1 MLYVP
6 RQPLDHIDDLRTAL
20 QNALALEFSTI
31 PPYLTALYS
40 IRPIRPG
47 VNAAAAAIIRS
58 VVMEEMLHLSLVGNI
73 LNAVGGRPRLAA
85 TVPQYPGP
93 LPMGIGDQP
102 GHPFIVP
109 LQRLSRDLVRDI
121 FMVIEEPEHP
131 LEFPDLHA
139 TLQPEEFHTIGEFYA
154 AVAALLGELG
164 PTVFT
169 GHADR
174 QVTGWIGPH
183 EITRVTGPDS
193 ARDAITLIVDQ
204 GEGTATSPA
213 SGPESL
219 AHYYRFEQ
227 IQMGETLTPD
237 PGAGDGYAW
246 GDPVIP
252 LEEDGVWP
260 MVDNPPLVPL
270 PAGSAAADLADQ
282 FDGIYTVLVDEL
294 QATFDGRPQRLGSAV
309 AQMHALRL
317 QAQRMLPVPLP
328 GDETQTI
335 GPRFRYGHPAEP
347 PSGG

>member
-1 MLYVP
+1 MLFLP
-6 RQPLDHIDDLRTAL
+6 RQPLDDIDDLRTAL

-73 LNAVGGRPRLAA
+73 LNAVGGRPALAA

-93 LPMGIGDQP
+93 LPMGIGDHP

-109 LQRLSRDLVRDI
+109 LKRLSRDLVRDV

-131 LEFPDLHA
+131 LEFPEVRA
-139 TLQPEEFHTIGEFYA
+139 TLLPEEFHTIGEFYA
-154 AVAALLGELG
+154 AVASLLTELG
-164 PTVFT
+164 PDVFT

-174 QVTGWIGPH
+174 QITGWIGPH

-193 ARDAITLIVDQ
+193 AQDAITLIVDQ

-227 IQMGETLTPD
+227 IQKGETLTPD
-237 PGAGDGYAW
+237 PAAGDGYAW

-252 LEEDGVWP
+252 LDEDGVWP

-270 PAGSAAADLADQ
+270 PAGSDAARLSDQ

-294 QATFDGRPQRLGSAV
+294 QATFDGQPQRLGSAV

-317 QAQRMLPVPLP
+317 QAQRMLPVQLP
-328 GDETQTI
+328 GRETETI
-335 GPRFRYGHPAEP
+335 GPRFHYGHPTAP
-347 PSGG
+347 VSGD

>member
-1 MLYVP
+1 MLFLP
-6 RQPLDHIDDLRTAL
+6 RQPLDDIDDLRAAL

-85 TVPQYPGP
+85 TVPHYPGP

-102 GHPFIVP
+102 GQPFIVG
-109 LQRLSRDLVRDI
+109 LKRLTRDLVRDV

-131 LEFPDLHA
+131 IEFPEVRA
-139 TLQPEEFHTIGEFYA
+139 TFLPEEYHTIGEFYA
-154 AVAALLGELG
+154 AVASLLTELG

-183 EITRVTGPDS
+183 EITPVRCASS
-193 ARDAITLIVDQ
+193 AQDAIRLIVDQ

-227 IQMGETLTPD
+227 IQKGETLTPD
-237 PGAGDGYAW
+237 PAAGDGYAW

-252 LEEDGVWP
+252 LDEDGVWP

-270 PAGSAAADLADQ
+270 PAGSDAARLSDQ

-294 QATFDGRPQRLGSAV
+294 QATFDGQPQRLGSAV

-317 QAQRMLPVPLP
+317 QAQRMLPVQLP
-328 GDETQTI
+328 GRETETI
-335 GPRFRYGHPAEP
+335 GPRFRYGHAAAPA
-347 PSGG
+347 SGD